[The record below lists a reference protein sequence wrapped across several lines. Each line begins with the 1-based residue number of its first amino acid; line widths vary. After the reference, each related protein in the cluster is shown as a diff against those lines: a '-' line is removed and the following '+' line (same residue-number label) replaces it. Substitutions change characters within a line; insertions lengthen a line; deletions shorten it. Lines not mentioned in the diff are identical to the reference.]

1 MHTDTI
7 QHTPRHNPSHSALH
21 PPTHT
26 GIQHIT
32 PNSTFPP
39 AAACMKHFIAYP
51 AAVTGHDRS
60 PIELA
65 SRTVKQLYAPPF
77 QAAVR
82 DAEVKSAMEVGGWV
96 GRRVLCFAVGRAMLM
111 MLLQRTPP
119 TIFLPSIL
127 PSMMHHHINTVRRTR
142 RSAACR
148 WRPTRST

>member
-1 MHTDTI
+1 MGKAI
-7 QHTPRHNPSHSALH
+7 IEGEQHFCIPIPSIHSQSNQPHSAPH
-21 PPTHT
+21 PTTHT

-65 SRTVKQLYAPPF
+65 TRTVKQLYAPPF

-82 DAEVKSAMEVGGWV
+82 DAGVKSAMEVGGGSV
-96 GRRVLCFAVGRAMLM
+96 GA
-111 MLLQRTPP
+111 LL
-119 TIFLPSIL
+119 
-127 PSMMHHHINTVRRTR
+127 
-142 RSAACR
+142 
-148 WRPTRST
+148 